1 MVKLTVNLSDE
12 AAAALKVMAARNETT
27 LTNELRKAISA
38 WKWLDDER
46 LKGGVLL
53 IEVNGRTRE
62 ILFGPDADVKR
73 D

>member
-12 AAAALKVMAARNETT
+12 VADALKVMAARNSDTI
-27 LTNELRKAISA
+27 TNEIRKAISA

-53 IEVNGRTRE
+53 MEHDGRTRE
-62 ILFGPDADVKR
+62 ILLTLKSE
-73 D
+73 

>member
-1 MVKLTVNLSDE
+1 VVKLTVNLSDE
-12 AAAALKVMAARNETT
+12 VAAALKVMAARNDTT

-53 IEVNGRTRE
+53 METDGRTRQ
-62 ILFGPDADVKR
+62 ILLGLDAADKGE
-73 D
+73 